1 MAYQNVG
8 TPRFFIDN
16 YMYLRAL
23 GLDPQTYIDQTS
35 DVNNLDEE
43 TFKTPLDNENAFTL
57 SPEISKEFTRD
68 GSAIRFFI
76 PCGEMLKD
84 MDFSGNMKWYGA
96 MLNHNLRDC
105 NARIQNIMYMPQ
117 ISSDNNQGGE
127 NPIFEILNRGTVEET
142 SNGSSIWY
150 TDNTPSDD
158 HNYRF
163 SGFRLQGDEANFN
176 NFQVGAISMG
186 VMYTMPVSPDLKLN
200 MEIQF
205 DGYDEVETIGGSTLT
220 NIRQTGAPIWNN
232 NGQYNSPFSV
242 GEFSNDRI
250 LGGAKR
256 NGRRTWNLKFSYIS
270 DSDLFASNY
279 TNTMH
284 METTSD
290 YDSSDKNATGDAFE
304 YNMFT
309 DDSFVAQV
317 WNKTLGGALPFIF
330 QPDSSNDNPDQFCI
344 AKLDMNS
351 LKVTQTAFKS
361 YEIGLKI
368 KESW

>member
-1 MAYQNVG
+1 
-8 TPRFFIDN
+8 
-16 YMYLRAL
+16 
-23 GLDPQTYIDQTS
+23 
-35 DVNNLDEE
+35 
-43 TFKTPLDNENAFTL
+43 
-57 SPEISKEFTRD
+57 
-68 GSAIRFFI
+68 
-76 PCGEMLKD
+76 
-84 MDFSGNMKWYGA
+84 
-96 MLNHNLRDC
+96 
-105 NARIQNIMYMPQ
+105 
-117 ISSDNNQGGE
+117 
-127 NPIFEILNRGTVEET
+127 
-142 SNGSSIWY
+142 
-150 TDNTPSDD
+150 
-158 HNYRF
+158 
-163 SGFRLQGDEANFN
+163 
-176 NFQVGAISMG
+176 MG

-290 YDSSDKNATGDAFE
+290 YDRSDKNATGDAFE

>member
-8 TPRFFIDN
+8 GSPRFFIDN
-16 YMYLRAL
+16 YLYLRAM
-23 GLDPQTYIDQTS
+23 GLNPEEYINQP
-35 DVNNLDEE
+35 NNDA
-43 TFKTPLDNENAFTL
+43 FKTPLDNPNAFTL
-57 SPEISKEFTRD
+57 SPEISKDFSRD
-68 GSAIRFFI
+68 GEGLMLFI
-76 PCGEMLKD
+76 PCGNMLNG

-96 MLNHNLRDC
+96 LLNHNQSGSIIINQRFMPEVSESE
-105 NARIQNIMYMPQ
+105 NIY
-117 ISSDNNQGGE
+117 SDATS
-127 NPIFEILNRGTVEET
+127 ILNSFGVI

-150 TDNTPSDD
+150 SDLIPED
-158 HNYRF
+158 DSYIYT
-163 SGFRLQGDEANFN
+163 GFNLVSNEGFN
-176 NFQVGAISMG
+176 NLQIGAISMG

-330 QPDSSNDNPDQFCI
+330 QPDSNNDNPDQFCI